1 MKKIKAAGYGRVSLE
16 EQAREGVSLDAQRAK
31 IEAYCMLH
39 DIELVSYHEDAGIS
53 GKAMDNREALQAC
66 LAELREGKANAL
78 IVLKLDRLSRSTKDV
93 LELSDLF
100 QREGWA
106 LHSISEKLDT
116 SSAAG
121 RFVLTILAA
130 LAQMEREQIG
140 ERTSMALQ
148 FKKSRGERLGTTPF
162 GFKTVCVDG
171 KNQLQPIEEEQRI
184 VRKIASLRAEGLTL
198 REIAGNLNTGLV
210 PTKRGGCWHQSTVR
224 SVLTAVLP
232 RVQGDHTP

>member
-1 MKKIKAAGYGRVSLE
+1 MKAVCYGRVSIE
-16 EQAREGVSLDAQRAK
+16 EQAREGVSLAAQRAK

-53 GKAMDNREALQAC
+53 GKAMDNRDGLQTC
-66 LAELREGKANAL
+66 LAELRAGKANAC
-78 IVLKLDRLSRSTKDV
+78 VCWKLDRLSRSTRDV
-93 LELSDLF
+93 LEMSDLF

-162 GFKTVCVDG
+162 GFRTECIDG
-171 KNQLQPIEEEQRI
+171 ENQLVPIEEEQEIIR
-184 VRKIASLRAEGLTL
+184 RMARLRSSGATFQAIADLLNDEG
-198 REIAGNLNTGLV
+198 I
-210 PTKRGGCWHQSTVR
+210 PTKRSGRWHPG
-224 SVLTAVLP
+224 SVSYVLKNVLP
-232 RVQGDHTP
+232 RLENAA

>member
-1 MKKIKAAGYGRVSLE
+1 MTIRAACYGRVSME
-16 EQAREGVSLDAQRAK
+16 EQVREGVSLDAQRAK

-66 LAELREGKANAL
+66 LGELREGKANAL

-162 GFKTVCVDG
+162 GFETVCIDG
-171 KNQLQPIEEEQRI
+171 QNQLLPVEEEQEVIR
-184 VRKIASLRAEGLTL
+184 RMGQLRSSGATLQSIADTLNEEGV
-198 REIAGNLNTGLV
+198 A
-210 PTKRGGCWHQSTVR
+210 TKRSGRWHPG
-224 SVLTAVLP
+224 SVNYVLKNVLP
-232 RVQGDHTP
+232 RLENAA